1 MNRNVGL
8 WIDHKKAVIVTVTNE
23 GEEITHFN
31 SDLGKLERIA
41 GSSPEVSDEN
51 PRSRRFAERL
61 NKYYD
66 TIIVYMRD
74 KVSILILGPGK
85 AKIEFQKRLEARA
98 HGARIIGVESADKMT
113 DRQIAA
119 RVRKRFVR
127 QD

>member
-1 MNRNVGL
+1 MKQNVGL

-23 GEEITHFN
+23 GEEITHLT
-31 SDLGKLERIA
+31 SDLGKLDRIA
-41 GSSPEVSDEN
+41 GASPEIADES

-61 NKYYD
+61 NKFYD
-66 TIIVYMRD
+66 TILVKMRD

-98 HGARIIGVESADKMT
+98 LNTRIVGIESADKMT

-119 RVRKRFVR
+119 RVRKQFSH
-127 QD
+127 Q